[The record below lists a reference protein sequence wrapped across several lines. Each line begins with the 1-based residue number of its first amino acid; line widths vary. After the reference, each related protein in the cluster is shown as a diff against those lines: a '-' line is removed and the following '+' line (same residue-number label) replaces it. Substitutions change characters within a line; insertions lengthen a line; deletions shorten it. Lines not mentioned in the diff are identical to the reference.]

1 MYREKFPTPSEWRE
15 IAIRD
20 CYEAIRNYNTWIT
33 LMKVQNGEI
42 YREEFCEKYCPM
54 FPCNKCPKKGTEEC
68 DYCDASCEIGS
79 GSTTC
84 LLRVP
89 QPYSSDVC
97 FHAQQCYEKLLKF
110 LISVSG
116 RIPPKEHDLEKLLG
130 LLLEIQ
136 DMSYRVID
144 RDIIECI
151 DYLNL
156 RNYNIARYCFKL
168 PYEEVFRC
176 RECAEKV
183 LLKFSQ
189 ETDLRR

>member
-20 CYEAIRNYNTWIT
+20 CYEAIRNYNTWIA

-42 YREEFCEKYCPM
+42 YIEKNFVRSTVLC
-54 FPCNKCPKKGTEEC
+54 FPATNVQKKRTEEC

-97 FHAQQCYEKLLKF
+97 FHA
-110 LISVSG
+110 
-116 RIPPKEHDLEKLLG
+116 
-130 LLLEIQ
+130 
-136 DMSYRVID
+136 
-144 RDIIECI
+144 
-151 DYLNL
+151 
-156 RNYNIARYCFKL
+156 RYCFKL